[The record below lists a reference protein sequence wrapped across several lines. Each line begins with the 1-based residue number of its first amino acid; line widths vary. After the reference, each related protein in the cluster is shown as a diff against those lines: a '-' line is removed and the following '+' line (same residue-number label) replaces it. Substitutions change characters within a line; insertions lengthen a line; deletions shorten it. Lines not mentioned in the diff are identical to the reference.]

1 MLGKCTT
8 SVEHMTMT
16 CTECR
21 DAKDASSLNSDLA
34 SLHLGGEATLFLSF
48 FLNHLIKHLINNL
61 YFAEIGCGLATPR
74 WRGQADIRPF
84 AT

>member
-8 SVEHMTMT
+8 SVEHMTMP

-48 FLNHLIKHLINNL
+48 FLKSFNKAFN
-61 YFAEIGCGLATPR
+61 
-74 WRGQADIRPF
+74 
-84 AT
+84 